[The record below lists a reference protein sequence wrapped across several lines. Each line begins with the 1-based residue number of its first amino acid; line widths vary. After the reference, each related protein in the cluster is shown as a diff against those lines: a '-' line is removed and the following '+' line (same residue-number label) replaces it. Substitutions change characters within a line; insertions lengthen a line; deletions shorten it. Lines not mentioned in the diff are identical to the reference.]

1 MLARVFEHLIVGKD
15 PITIDFYWL
24 RSFVRGHTQ
33 VPNVMESV
41 GISGH
46 TYTFPISWNQLLTD
60 VQTMKHGMD
69 QFKKALEMREVKTRA
84 IRSLAAA

>member
-1 MLARVFEHLIVGKD
+1 
-15 PITIDFYWL
+15 
-24 RSFVRGHTQ
+24 
-33 VPNVMESV
+33 MESV

-84 IRSLAAA
+84 IRSLAAV